1 MDDCPS
7 GTTKL
12 YIGGLDEKATSK
24 DIEAVFSR
32 FSSLGD
38 IWIAKNPPGFAFV
51 DFSDYQDAID
61 AVARLDGAK
70 IAGTRVRVE
79 ISNQGRNPSTFAAT
93 FKKKKG
99 PVRSGFTFFGNK
111 NNATRQC
118 TGTTGFKKNFNRVNE
133 GKVTSK
139 FSEKSSDERNSRKEA
154 LILKSREYSIPKSYS
169 TRDDKREDCE
179 EKFELKRE
187 IKTEEKWNY
196 SRHKEERQ
204 TLRERSRDSWDRR
217 DRKRYSSPERYREQ
231 GTYSEERK
239 YPVYE
244 DRCYEKR
251 RDYPEYYDRYTENE
265 YPPFPT
271 RYRDRSQR
279 RSRSRSHSPRRDSY
293 SPRRPTYSPRHNSY
307 SPRDYHQPPRYSP
320 ERLSASYYQPR
331 EYHPSTGHYPP
342 SYSQPPPS
350 KRSRY

>member
-24 DIEAVFSR
+24 DIEVVFSR

-51 DFSDYQDAID
+51 AFSDHQDAID

-93 FKKKKG
+93 FKKRKG
-99 PVRSGFTFFGNK
+99 PVRSGFSFFGNK
-111 NNATRQC
+111 NNASRQC
-118 TGTTGFKKNFNRVNE
+118 TGTTGFKKNSDRVNE

-139 FSEKSSDERNSRKEA
+139 FCEKSPDERNSRKET

-169 TRDDKREDCE
+169 TRVDQRENCE
-179 EKFELKRE
+179 EKFESKRD
-187 IKTEEKWNY
+187 IKTEEKWKY
-196 SRHKEERQ
+196 GRHKEDRQ

-231 GTYSEERK
+231 GIYSEERN

-244 DRCYEKR
+244 KR
-251 RDYPEYYDRYTENE
+251 RGYPENYDRYTENE

-293 SPRRPTYSPRHNSY
+293 SPRRTSYSPRHNSF
-307 SPRDYHQPPRYSP
+307 SPREYHQHPRYSP
-320 ERLSASYYQPR
+320 ERFSSSYYQPR
-331 EYHPSTGHYPP
+331 EHHPSSCHYPP